1 MTLHR
6 LHLHDDIEVIV
17 FLAPCHHICRGEKLF
32 FAIFLR
38 KINKKFPFS
47 GRHRFN
53 SRHRHQMTDDDED
66 DDDTDENFTE
76 TNYMEEHYHNYMA
89 ERERLQEFP
98 GRVPHQ
104 RKRKATDSEHNPQQQ
119 QQQQCEGR
127 EDKEEEVKNK
137 PKVRE
142 NDFFL
147 CCIVFSLLHTIQ
159 VY

>member
-1 MTLHR
+1 
-6 LHLHDDIEVIV
+6 
-17 FLAPCHHICRGEKLF
+17 
-32 FAIFLR
+32 
-38 KINKKFPFS
+38 
-47 GRHRFN
+47 
-53 SRHRHQMTDDDED
+53 MTDDDE

-119 QQQQCEGR
+119 CEGR
-127 EDKEEEVKNK
+127 EDEEEEVKNK

-142 NDFFL
+142 NDFL
-147 CCIVFSLLHTIQ
+147 CAILVLHCVFFAQHNLKE